1 MSTVCPEVA
10 KDLHAGGDHDDEA
23 CLASLVSAAARKLLC
38 RTTKQERAAKA
49 REALRLA
56 RWELFEAIDV
66 DESFVVDLGEIDA
79 FLADFAGNQL
89 NSNGGGR
96 RPLNK
101 RERAALPLFAAV
113 RVDLR
118 DRVVASGGKG
128 EEDDGGTSL
137 KYEEFAA
144 LLDGWRRQHG
154 GGEGGTDIALEY
166 AAFARRRRYPRL
178 LSGLC
183 GKTAGTVRRGKLKG
197 DLAFA
202 TRKVQGGAKRKDKF
216 GALLSIYGELTG
228 FFDLFSDLLLLQA
241 VWAGGNACERAHA
254 DWRAC
259 SAAGAPRLAPRGGVG
274 GSGAAAAAQAYTCA
288 EALAAGDCADSRAFT
303 LLMVVLAC
311 SVLAPYLVAFSS
323 GVHFLLGR
331 GIFDAAQLAQLPLWR
346 RALTALYATPLGP
359 LYFLFIDLCMLG
371 QAATWDLY
379 ALTLGHD
386 AFMRGQSRVDA
397 FYDALGMDHMAV
409 EGYRRQR
416 TIAQLLFESV
426 PQVLVQALIFLGVM
440 RVGDLMETAQ
450 TAIIMSVVLS
460 AVNVVSQFGKIYVE
474 ARGLRIS
481 FVRYAMTCMLA
492 RLGFVP
498 FLDELVGDAEGV
510 AARVERAAVRAA
522 KAEVGGGEEDVEGA
536 EVEVGAEE
544 AVAAAASWAA
554 LQHEKVVD
562 MSHIQCP
569 VPLITDWTGFRMDV
583 DFEFSRNSVAQVAD
597 RFALVPEAPRLA
609 KLRRVLLGDACRSC
623 DVFEV
628 LQLVRAA
635 HRKIDL
641 NFERVDWQAAVDNAR
656 IAKRLTVPP
665 LGSADEAAGRWN
677 ARTTD
682 GTPLL
687 RLCLMTEEVL
697 TAEQRK
703 ANKAAEDED
712 ADALPPHVASFYLRG
727 VARAL
732 LTCGIAR
739 DSVDQA
745 RGETLLIFCARTGR
759 NGGVALL
766 LEHGAGADF
775 CAQRSRSPTVNGG
788 WETKEQTPL
797 CTAIR
802 VGNLKAVQLL
812 LGGAPN
818 QRPGDPNWPG
828 IGGALGNDGDS
839 GTPVMH
845 ALRALAA
852 TQEADGDVME
862 AHAALTAVL
871 DAGGKL
877 GAEESGAA
885 CEAALA
891 LVMVGSAQAGT
902 LPDVRRCGP
911 AALADWR
918 QRSDANGEH
927 GHHGEDGEQGHHD
940 HHGHQGHNAEHHRHK
955 VKKAPKE
962 TAGLSWAHH
971 SKKDGKHSYSLAQM
985 AARVTCGFRVCSP
998 DYWDIF
1004 RDGLFFRFDGGG
1016 EEARACLRG
1025 ALHDALA
1032 NLASCEPGDCEA
1044 AVDKGR
1050 DCFLSF
1056 LLNADAENPGVHSE
1070 RADAA
1075 MQDLALLEDVTEL
1088 EMAHRKEHADG
1099 ERAAVELHEM
1109 AHRKETKMRTENALL
1124 RLARNGSMRAM
1135 SAAKVLVAK
1144 FDAMLNGANCD
1155 SVRASYSRGLD
1166 EDILGSVA
1174 HSAFKQAA
1182 EAADTKAFAQL
1193 AKLDV
1198 LREACPDLE
1207 ALRATLKQKR
1217 ERAAQANAEIAVSV
1231 QKQKHKTD
1239 ESEAQ
1244 SAGDAIPSGASGGS
1258 KAGAEVRGAAEAGRS
1273 SPDSSALA
1281 MRKAFNA
1288 VSRSALVANADERV
1302 KLVVELLTLGLE
1314 LVAAADL
1321 YTDTVILL
1329 KMYRHDH
1336 MAWATATVVMMV
1348 SPYLVCYA
1356 ALISLLLRSRV
1367 FEPETLAGEPKRHL
1381 GLRKTVGLLYLSP
1394 LCICYFV
1401 LVDVIYTFKAVTVDL
1416 TSMLLR
1422 LLTFGYVQPN
1432 RSGDS
1437 AANRFVNNVLGLSKM
1452 DVEGY
1457 RRLRTL
1463 SQLIFESFPQIAL
1476 QARIILAPHFAR
1488 EIGLT
1493 DGELFS
1499 SMGFAIFHL
1508 LVTGWVLRAE
1518 AFACKDSGLHYLI
1531 TCLSGRFGWVPFA
1544 EKFRHGAAAATGGA
1558 TVAKKKK
1565 GAAVVPAQCATSDDA
1580 AVAPPATYAYG
1591 SMSTKLA
1598 VGGKFKMDYEFSPA
1612 TVDKLVES
1620 LSHLDV
1626 EPDAARRLTVELG
1639 DTVSLCALKDLLKMH
1654 VGLDGKVNLVMGAV
1668 NWRAL
1673 LLNSKLAWVGGGGGG
1688 GGGGGD
1694 EVKLEPLG
1702 EEANRL
1708 LGRFLEYE
1716 NEDAV
1721 CSLLEA
1727 GVQPAGVTAA
1737 TAGGRGKGGVLF
1749 LTAAVH
1755 KRSPRL
1761 CELMLDSLC
1770 ALAPDA
1776 AAKGANKIKADFNG
1790 VFKASL
1796 KLPLAEAVR
1805 LHDLGVL
1812 EVFSTHPRV
1821 RICADDRK
1829 QLLAQALGAFEAAD
1843 AVGSFRQ
1850 DQANARREQLR
1861 RAQRLLFCA
1870 GGRFASDSPDCVAMA
1885 AAAAEPTDDFG
1896 GTAPDEPGAAA
1907 AAGGAAMNLRAM
1919 AVDRQTRACLGW
1931 LAETAAECAPAL
1943 RVKFGDGS
1951 SATVAC
1957 ADLERFMLLRD
1968 KLSIAGQRFPIGHP
1982 ANMRGSGSDGSR
1994 RENSLFLRDDG
2005 GEATVCFD
2013 HEQMSQ
2019 IEREPLLHLLELAS
2033 TTPAL
2038 CPKRGHLMRC
2048 FRTPQDGYGCDG
2060 CGASSLPAGTMMSGC
2075 RLCNTDLCRD
2085 CAGRAT
2091 ALGSSVRRELLP
2103 SMDRLAAGLGLD
2115 RGMGTYIAATAGLR
2129 AVGRL
2134 TALQQGQ
2141 TDMRASDPE
2150 RAKCVMRVTL
2160 PGDCWRVKRLSIAGL
2175 WEDQGWGNTGA
2186 CRVEC
2191 HANTRLSGLLRC
2203 TGMHKIDHNDRDHYP
2218 KCEVLWAVDAGEP
2231 SATGGAILEVLT
2243 AGDEIEIILT
2253 CVAWG
2258 GFECSARNTVV
2269 DIVYFKDGEVSP
2281 DADAWTAADPAEEDP
2296 ALVEDAGGGCA
2307 GGGGNDSDDDDY

>member
-1 MSTVCPEVA
+1 MTTVHPAKA
-10 KDLHAGGDHDDEA
+10 KDLHGGGHDDEA
-23 CLASLVSAAARKLLC
+23 CLVGLIGAVARKLLC

-79 FLADFAGNQL
+79 FLADFAGKL
-89 NSNGGGR
+89 NSNGGR
-96 RPLNK
+96 RPLSE
-101 RERAALPLFAAV
+101 RERAAMPLFAAV
-113 RVDLR
+113 RADLR
-118 DRVVASGGKG
+118 NRVVASGGKG

-137 KYEEFAA
+137 KYEEFAT
-144 LLDGWRRQHG
+144 LLDGWRMQHG

-183 GKTAGTVRRGKLKG
+183 GKTAGAVRRGKLKG

-202 TRKVQGGAKRKDKF
+202 TRKVEGGAKRKDKF

-228 FFDLFSDLLLLQA
+228 FFDLFSDLLLLEA

-254 DWRAC
+254 DYDLC
-259 SAAGAPRLAPRGGVG
+259 SAAGAPLLAPR
-274 GSGAAAAAQAYTCA
+274 GSGAAAAYTCA

-303 LLMVVLAC
+303 LLLVVLSC

-331 GIFDAAQLAQLPLWR
+331 GIFDAAQLARLPLWR

-379 ALTLGHD
+379 ALTLGRD

-416 TIAQLLFESV
+416 TIAQLLFESI
-426 PQVLVQALIFLGVM
+426 PQVIVQALIFLGVM

-460 AVNVVSQFGKIYVE
+460 AVNVVSQFGKIFVE
-474 ARGLRIS
+474 ARGLREG

-498 FLDELVGDAEGV
+498 FLDELVRDAEGV
-510 AARVERAAVRAA
+510 AARAERAAARAA
-522 KAEVGGGEEDVEGA
+522 KAELGGGGGGGEEEQEEQA
-536 EVEVGAEE
+536 EAGVEE
-544 AVAAAASWAA
+544 AVAAAGSWAA

-656 IAKRLTVPP
+656 IAKRLAAPP

-687 RLCLMTEEVL
+687 RLCLLTEEVL
-697 TAEQRK
+697 TAAQRK
-703 ANKAAEDED
+703 ANKAAEE
-712 ADALPPHVASFYLRG
+712 AGRAPPPHVASFYLRD
-727 VARAL
+727 VAREL

-745 RGETLLIFCARTGR
+745 RGETLLIFCVRTGR

-766 LEHGAGADF
+766 LEHGADADV
-775 CAQRSRSPTVNGG
+775 CAQRSPEGSPPAPLLWV
-788 WETKEQTPL
+788 TKEQTPL
-797 CTAIR
+797 CTAVR
-802 VGNLKAVQLL
+802 VGNLQAVRLL

-818 QRPGDPNWPG
+818 QRPCDPNRPG

-839 GTPVMH
+839 GTPAMH

-877 GAEESGAA
+877 GAEEAGAA

-891 LVMVGSAQAGT
+891 LVMVGSAQKDT

-918 QRSDANGEH
+918 QRSDGVSQLNGH
-927 GHHGEDGEQGHHD
+927 
-940 HHGHQGHNAEHHRHK
+940 
-955 VKKAPKE
+955 
-962 TAGLSWAHH
+962 
-971 SKKDGKHSYSLAQM
+971 SLAQM

-1004 RDGLFFRFDGGG
+1004 RDGLFFRFDGG
-1016 EEARACLRG
+1016 EEEVRACLRG

-1032 NLASCEPGDCEA
+1032 NLASCEPGDCKA
-1044 AVDKGR
+1044 AVDSGR

-1056 LLNADAENPGVHSE
+1056 LLEADAENS
-1070 RADAA
+1070 
-1075 MQDLALLEDVTEL
+1075 DVRGGRDN
-1088 EMAHRKEHADG
+1088 MD
-1099 ERAAVELHEM
+1099 
-1109 AHRKETKMRTENALL
+1109 HRKETKARVASALL
-1124 RLARNGSMRAM
+1124 RLARNGSTRAM

-1144 FDAMLNGANCD
+1144 FGAMLNGTNGD
-1155 SVRASYSRGLD
+1155 SVRVSYAGGPDGDR
-1166 EDILGSVA
+1166 DILGSVA

-1182 EAADTKAFAQL
+1182 EAAETKAFAHL
-1193 AKLDV
+1193 AKLDL

-1217 ERAAQANAEIAVSV
+1217 ESKNAEISASV
-1231 QKQKHKTD
+1231 QQKQKQTTD

-1244 SAGDAIPSGASGGS
+1244 SAGAIPSGGSGS

-1401 LVDVIYTFKAVTVDL
+1401 LVDVVYTLKAVTVDL
-1416 TSMLLR
+1416 ASMLLR
-1422 LLTFGYVQPN
+1422 LLTFGYFQPN

-1437 AANRFVNNVLGLSKM
+1437 AANRFMNNVIGLSKM

-1558 TVAKKKK
+1558 TIAKKRQK
-1565 GAAVVPAQCATSDDA
+1565 GAAVVPAQGATSDGAA

-1598 VGGKFKMDYEFSPA
+1598 VGGKFKMDYEFSPP
-1612 TVDKLVES
+1612 TVDKLIES

-1626 EPDAARRLTVELG
+1626 EPDAARRLTIELG

-1654 VGLDGKVNLVMGAV
+1654 VALDGKVNLVMGAA

-1673 LLNSKLAWVGGGGGG
+1673 LLNSKLAWVGSGGGGG

-1694 EVKLEPLG
+1694 GDGGGDEAKLDPLG

-1721 CSLLEA
+1721 CALLEA
-1727 GVQPAGVTAA
+1727 GVQPVGVTAA

-1761 CELMLDSLC
+1761 CELMLDSMC

-1776 AAKGANKIKADFNG
+1776 AAKGADTIKADFNG

-1796 KLPLAEAVR
+1796 ALPLAEAVR
-1805 LHDLGVL
+1805 LHDLSVL

-1821 RICADDRK
+1821 RLCADDRK

-1843 AVGSFRQ
+1843 AAGGFRQ

-1896 GTAPDEPGAAA
+1896 GTAPDEPDAAA
-1907 AAGGAAMNLRAM
+1907 AGGGAAMNLRAM

-1943 RVKFGDGS
+1943 RVIFGDGS
-1951 SATVAC
+1951 SATVEC

-1968 KLSIAGQRFPIGHP
+1968 KLSIAGQRYPIGHP
-1982 ANMRGSGSDGSR
+1982 ANLRGSGNDGS

-2060 CGASSLPAGTMMSGC
+2060 CGASSLPAGTLMSGC
-2075 RLCNTDLCRD
+2075 RLCNADLCRD

-2115 RGMGTYIAATAGLR
+2115 RGMGAYIAATAGLR
-2129 AVGRL
+2129 AAGRL
-2134 TALQQGQ
+2134 TARQQGQ

-2160 PGDCWRVKRLSIAGL
+2160 PDDCWRVKRLSMSGL

-2191 HANTRLSGLLRC
+2191 HANTRLSGLIRC

-2231 SATGGAILEVLT
+2231 SATGGAIMEVLT

-2258 GFECSARNTVV
+2258 GFSSSARNTVV
-2269 DIVYFKDGEVSP
+2269 DIVYFKDGELSP
-2281 DADAWTAADPAEEDP
+2281 EADAWPAADPGEEDP
-2296 ALVEDAGGGCA
+2296 ALVEDAGGGGGG